1 MKKRIDTTREMRQKA
16 MKVFHVT
23 EQTVFNA
30 ICFDSKRGD
39 TDKAKRIRSYI
50 LQNGGIVM
58 VELPEVETIHDAE
71 GMMRQYFPN
80 GGMVEVNKMTGD
92 LVAYYKGAEMIKK
105 ENVSVRQLAEVQD
118 IMSLWTQRDAD
129 IYTNPELFKKY
140 CGIAGSKS

>member
-1 MKKRIDTTREMRQKA
+1 MKKRIDTTKEMRQKA

-50 LQNGGIVM
+50 LQNGGVVM

-92 LVAYYKGAEMIKK
+92 LVAYYKGAEMFSK
-105 ENVSVRQLAEVQD
+105 ENVSIKQLAEVQD
-118 IMSLWTQRDAD
+118 IISLWTQRDAD
-129 IYTNPELFKKY
+129 IYTNPELYKKY
-140 CGIAGSKS
+140 ARPIGVES